1 VASRS
6 HPPGSKAS
14 AEGAK
19 LSSSMNNDWKHWV
32 AMQGSDRAVEEDV
45 LEVGKFIGATFEGDK
60 ANMFSALS
68 RAGLVNRDTLG
79 VAQVG
84 GASKVQRG

>member
-1 VASRS
+1 
-6 HPPGSKAS
+6 
-14 AEGAK
+14 
-19 LSSSMNNDWKHWV
+19 
-32 AMQGSDRAVEEDV
+32 MQGSDRAVEEDV

-68 RAGLVNRDTLG
+68 RPGSVSRDTLG

-84 GASKVQRG
+84 EV